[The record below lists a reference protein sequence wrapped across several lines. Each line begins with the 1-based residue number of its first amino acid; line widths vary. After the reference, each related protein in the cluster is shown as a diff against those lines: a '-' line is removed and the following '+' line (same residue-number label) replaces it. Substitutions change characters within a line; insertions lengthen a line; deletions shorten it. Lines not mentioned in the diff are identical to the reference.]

1 MWLAIGVVLLAPF
14 AIAGFLIN
22 AVPALLV
29 VVAGLTVKSPVTKG
43 TVRILVAII
52 VFPLTWLLVA
62 WLDVGGAV
70 IAEVLAALSFPLSP
84 LIDVVFDNRSGF
96 WAGLLVFVTAP
107 LFGLC
112 AIWILEWLVGL
123 VRLATGGTRSTRP
136 GAARRGDDPAR
147 QPRRP
152 GAHRCGSGRE
162 VQVGLG
168 QPLPH
173 LIVHLGGL
181 ADVHDVIGR
190 GPPFILRAMRG
201 WSTVR
206 LSPND
211 SASHFTIGRS
221 STKVRARLNRIPTDT
236 AS

>member
-1 MWLAIGVVLLAPF
+1 MPQTTPTSLFKRAVWLAIGVVLLAPF

-123 VRLATGGTRSTRP
+123 VRLA
-136 GAARRGDDPAR
+136 
-147 QPRRP
+147 
-152 GAHRCGSGRE
+152 
-162 VQVGLG
+162 
-168 QPLPH
+168 
-173 LIVHLGGL
+173 
-181 ADVHDVIGR
+181 
-190 GPPFILRAMRG
+190 RG
-201 WSTVR
+201 WYAVY
-206 LSPND
+206 
-211 SASHFTIGRS
+211 ACAGRS
-221 STKVRARLNRIPTDT
+221 SKR
-236 AS
+236 S